1 MSRQSRGRR
10 IALFNALV
18 LAAGALSW
26 SACERSPQSGGSSGA
41 AAAGARKMSFPV
53 EVAPVESRQV
63 EYAVTGV
70 GSVEAFE
77 TVGVTAQVAGVV
89 ERVRFAEGDA
99 AGPTQVL
106 VEIEPQRYRLQL
118 DSARAALA
126 KAVAEREQAQSG
138 LERRQRVN
146 AKNPDLVRQEDVDQF
161 RTQLAVAAAEVADR
175 QAAVALAELNLRYAF
190 VRAPVAGVIQS
201 RTVAT
206 GQYVQP
212 GTVLA
217 TMVRREPMLLRFHVP
232 EQEALPLRPG
242 QRLNFRV
249 GGNAQVYQGEIAHV
263 GAAAAAASRM
273 VEVTARVDDPQRG
286 GLRPG
291 SFAEVTVPVGDS
303 VAAPVIPQT
312 AVRPSER
319 GFLAYV
325 VEDGV
330 AKERVLQLGL
340 RTPDGRVEVRSGLR
354 AGEVLVIRGAE
365 ALREG
370 AAVTIATGAG
380 QAPAAPATA
389 TAAEGSR

>member
-1 MSRQSRGRR
+1 MNRQLRCRRRGSRLVSTAGLGVA
-10 IALFNALV
+10 AL
-18 LAAGALSW
+18 LAACGGAEKTGGTGG
-26 SACERSPQSGGSSGA
+26 ADARSRA
-41 AAAGARKMSFPV
+41 IAFPV
-53 EVAPVESRQV
+53 ETAPVESRQV

-70 GSVEAFE
+70 GTVEAFE

-89 ERVRFAEGDA
+89 ERVRFAEGDSV
-99 AGPTQVL
+99 GPAQVL
-106 VEIEPQRYRLQL
+106 VEIEPQRYRLQQ
-118 DSARAALA
+118 DSARASLA
-126 KAVAEREQAQSG
+126 KAVAQREQAQSG
-138 LERRQRVN
+138 LERRQAVN

-175 QAAVALAELNLRYAF
+175 QAALALAELNLRYAF
-190 VRAPVAGVIQS
+190 VRAPVSGIIQS

-217 TMVRREPMLLRFHVP
+217 TLVRREPLLLRFHVP
-232 EQEALPLRPG
+232 EQEAMPLRPG

-249 GGNAQVYQGEIAHV
+249 GGNSRPYQAEIANV

-273 VEVTARVDDPQRG
+273 VEVTARVDDPQRAD
-286 GLRPG
+286 LRPG

-325 VEDGV
+325 VEGAV
-330 AKERVLQLGL
+330 ARERVLQLGL
-340 RTPDGRVEVRSGLR
+340 RTPDGRVEVRDGLQ
-354 AGEVLVIRGAE
+354 AGEMLVVRGAE
-365 ALREG
+365 ALRDG
-370 AAVTIATGAG
+370 AAVTVATPGS
-380 QAPAAPATA
+380 QPPPAAAAP
-389 TAAEGSR
+389 AEGSR

>member
-1 MSRQSRGRR
+1 MNRR
-10 IALFNALV
+10 IRRRARGIPLV
-18 LAAGALSW
+18 LAVLGASLVGGACDHAPEAGA
-26 SACERSPQSGGSSGA
+26 RGA
-41 AAAGARKMSFPV
+41 DAGARKMAFPV
-53 EVAPVESRQV
+53 EVAPVEARQV

-77 TVGVTAQVAGVV
+77 TVDITAQVAGVV

-99 AGPTQVL
+99 VGPARTL

-118 DSARAALA
+118 DSTRAALA

-138 LERRQRVN
+138 LERRQAVN

-190 VRAPVAGVIQS
+190 VRAPVSGVIQS

-232 EQEALPLRPG
+232 EQEAVPLRPG

-249 GGNAQVYQGEIAHV
+249 GGNAQSYQAEISHV
-263 GAAAAAASRM
+263 GASAAATSRM

-291 SFAEVTVPVGDS
+291 SFAEVTVPVGDT
-303 VAAPVIPQT
+303 VASPVIPQT

-325 VEDGV
+325 VEDAV
-330 AKERVLQLGL
+330 ARERVLQLGL

-354 AGEVLVIRGAE
+354 PGEMLVVRGAE
-365 ALREG
+365 ALRDG
-370 AAVTIATGAG
+370 AAVTIATG
-380 QAPAAPATA
+380 QTAPAAPA
-389 TAAEGSR
+389 AAEGSR